1 MMNRRAF
8 IARIGAGL
16 VIVPYILGAGPVKV
30 ARIGWLHPRSAAS
43 AQNLV
48 DAFRQGLRENGW
60 IEGQNIVIEYRFA
73 GGNYRRLP
81 ELAIEL
87 VKLEVDVIVTG
98 GTPATRAAK
107 DATAAIPIVMGTAT
121 NPVGSGFVASLTRP
135 GANIT
140 GLSTT
145 AEDVSPKSLEFLV
158 ATVPGADRIAV
169 LSNPSNPSNT
179 GVSRSLQA
187 MAQDLGVRLLPVHAR
202 TPDDIQ
208 SAFAVMA
215 REGAQA
221 LIVLPDSLLIEEGG
235 PIAELAAE
243 TRLPA
248 IYPFREHVDAGG
260 LMSYGQNLADN
271 YRRAATFV
279 DKILRGARPADL
291 PVEQSIKFELVIN
304 LRAARAL
311 GITIPESVLMRADKV
326 IE

>member
-1 MMNRRAF
+1 
-8 IARIGAGL
+8 
-16 VIVPYILGAGPVKV
+16 
-30 ARIGWLHPRSAAS
+30 
-43 AQNLV
+43 
-48 DAFRQGLRENGW
+48 
-60 IEGQNIVIEYRFA
+60 
-73 GGNYRRLP
+73 
-81 ELAIEL
+81 
-87 VKLEVDVIVTG
+87 
-98 GTPATRAAK
+98 
-107 DATAAIPIVMGTAT
+107 
-121 NPVGSGFVASLTRP
+121 
-135 GANIT
+135 
-140 GLSTT
+140 
-145 AEDVSPKSLEFLV
+145 
-158 ATVPGADRIAV
+158 
-169 LSNPSNPSNT
+169 
-179 GVSRSLQA
+179 
-187 MAQDLGVRLLPVHAR
+187 MAQDLGVRLLPVYAR

-208 SAFAVMA
+208 GAFAVMA

-260 LMSYGQNLADN
+260 LMSYGQDLADN

-304 LRAARAL
+304 LRTARAL